1 MLLLTCKECQTDYN
15 NNKDKK
21 GVYDVTLFHPGD
33 WRYSNTTPSA
43 FYIYLYFYLPN
54 KCSIKR
60 LHMITINNQS
70 LVIKSCIP
78 P

>member
-21 GVYDVTLFHPGD
+21 GVYDVRLFHPGD

-43 FYIYLYFYLPN
+43 FYAYLYFYLHN